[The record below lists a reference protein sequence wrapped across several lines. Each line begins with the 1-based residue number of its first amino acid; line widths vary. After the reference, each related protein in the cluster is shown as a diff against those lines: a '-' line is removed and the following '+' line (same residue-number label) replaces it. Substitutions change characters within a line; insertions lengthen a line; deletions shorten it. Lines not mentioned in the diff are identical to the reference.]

1 MTQLHL
7 FLIMS
12 VLLNGAL
19 IWYAI
24 KILKKF
30 MFISQNISDLFLTTK
45 AFQVFIT
52 SLFGMENYHG
62 EPMIE
67 ELLFKIRQVN
77 EEIDMFREIFQYTL
91 DEELEEELNAAA
103 EEKIEEE

>member
-1 MTQLHL
+1 MTTLHL

-12 VLLNGAL
+12 VLLNAGL
-19 IWYAI
+19 IWYAVR
-24 KILKKF
+24 ILRKLV
-30 MFISQNISDLFLTTK
+30 FISENLSDLFLTTK

>member
-1 MTQLHL
+1 
-7 FLIMS
+7 MS
-12 VLLNGAL
+12 ILLNAGL
-19 IWYAI
+19 IWYAVR
-24 KILKKF
+24 ILRKF
-30 MFISQNISDLFLTTK
+30 VFISENLSDLFLTTK